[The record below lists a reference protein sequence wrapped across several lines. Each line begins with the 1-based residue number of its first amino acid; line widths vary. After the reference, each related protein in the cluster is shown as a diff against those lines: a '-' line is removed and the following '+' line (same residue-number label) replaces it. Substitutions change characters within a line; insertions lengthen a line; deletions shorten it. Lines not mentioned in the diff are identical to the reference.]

1 MEMDGRGRVLVA
13 GLLTLLLSA
22 CTATSDTS
30 STTAPTSGPV
40 ALQAAPRDCP
50 RGFDRASRVPLE
62 QTEAAM
68 GGYLPTWFPQTD
80 FGLVSAWSLT
90 GGPVDQSYAT
100 WTDQRCRTVTV
111 YYNEEGGGPTDWKVG
126 YDKAKACG
134 NSVMGMGECIGLRVA
149 LPMTGGLSVQTIGLS
164 RADAEHLVESIPL

>member
-1 MEMDGRGRVLVA
+1 MP
-13 GLLTLLLSA
+13 S
-22 CTATSDTS
+22 
-30 STTAPTSGPV
+30 
-40 ALQAAPRDCP
+40 
-50 RGFDRASRVPLE
+50 E

-68 GGYLPTWFPQTD
+68 GSYLQTWFPQTD

-90 GGPVDQSYAT
+90 GGPVDQVVPT

-111 YYNEEGGGPTDWKVG
+111 YSNEEGGGPTDWKVG

-164 RADAEHLVESIPL
+164 R